1 MSLLTP
7 HGLSQLAATGVGLL
21 LALAPIGIFAAR
33 RPLGSRLTYAA
44 CMLIC
49 AGLAGVAL
57 IALLTPGPKLE
68 FIEIPA
74 GLPLGRTLL
83 GFDPLS
89 AAFAVIVNVTTAI
102 ISGFAIGYGAHARE
116 PLRVVPFYP
125 AFIAGMNLVLLAQD
139 AFSFLVGWEFMSLA
153 SWALV
158 VSEHNSAENRRA
170 ALVYLIMA
178 TGGALALLLAFGLL
192 AGTEGGYAFDQIRR
206 VASSGVGSIVL
217 VLALA
222 GAGSKAG
229 LVPLH
234 AWLPLAHPAAPSH
247 VSALM
252 SGVMTKVAV
261 YGFVRLVFDLS
272 GPPLWW
278 WSIPVLLAAGT
289 TALLGVLYAL
299 MEHDL
304 KRLLAY
310 HTVENIG
317 IIFIGLGL
325 SLAFKASGLGTAAA
339 LALVAAIFHVF
350 NHSLFKSLL
359 FLGSGAVLNAT
370 GERDMEHLGGLIH
383 RMPVT
388 AVAFLAG
395 CIAIS
400 ALPPFNGFVSEW
412 LTFQAILLSPQ
423 LPQWVPRLL
432 VPAIGAT
439 LACSAALAAAC
450 FVKAFGMTFLGR
462 PRTSIAATAG
472 ETDRW
477 SRSAMLVFAVLCLL
491 AGVLPG
497 FVIDAISPVTQMVVG
512 SRLAPQST
520 LPWFRIIPINPGR
533 SAYDGLLLFVMI
545 LIATAATA
553 FIVRRFASHALRR
566 SPAWDCGF
574 PDASSATQ
582 YTAGSFAQPIRRV
595 FGSVVFRASEHVTMP
610 KPGDTA
616 VAKLRVDL
624 HDTVWEA
631 LYLPVIH
638 AVEATTDRLNKLQ
651 FLTIRNYL
659 TLVFTALVL
668 LLIIVGTLR

>member
-1 MSLLTP
+1 
-7 HGLSQLAATGVGLL
+7 LSQLAASGVGLL
-21 LALAPIGIFAAR
+21 LALSVLGIFAAR
-33 RPLGSRLTYAA
+33 RALGTRLVYAA
-44 CMLIC
+44 CAAVC
-49 AGLAGVAL
+49 AALAGVAL
-57 IALLTPGPKLE
+57 LGLLAPGAGLE
-68 FIEIPA
+68 SVEIPV
-74 GLPLGRTLL
+74 GLPLGRTVL
-83 GFDPLS
+83 GLDPLS
-89 AAFAVIVNVTTAI
+89 AAFAVIVNLAAAI
-102 ISGFAIGYGAHARE
+102 VSGYAIGYGAHARE

-139 AFSFLVGWEFMSLA
+139 AFSFLVGWELMSLA

-158 VSEHNSAENRRA
+158 LSEHRAAENRHA

-178 TGGALALLLAFGLL
+178 SGGALTLLLAFGLL
-192 AGTEGGYAFDQIRR
+192 AGPHGGYSFEAIRR
-206 VASSGVGSIVL
+206 VSSAGVGPIVL
-217 VLALA
+217 LLALL

-252 SGVMTKVAV
+252 SAVMTKVAV
-261 YGFVRLVFDLS
+261 YGFVRLVFDLA
-272 GPPLWW
+272 GPPAWW
-278 WSIPVLLAAGT
+278 WSVPVLLIAAV

-325 SLAFKASGLGTAAA
+325 ALAFEASGMRAAAA
-339 LALVAAIFHVF
+339 LAFAAAIFHVF

-359 FLGSGAVLNAT
+359 FMGSGAVLNAT
-370 GERDMEHLGGLIH
+370 GERDMEHLGGLIKA
-383 RMPVT
+383 MPVT

-423 LPQWVPRLL
+423 LPQWVARLL
-432 VPAIGAT
+432 VPAVGAT

-450 FVKAFGMTFLGR
+450 FVKAFGMSFLGR
-462 PRTSIAATAG
+462 PRTKAASAAA
-472 ETDRW
+472 ETDRF
-477 SRSAMLVFAVLCLL
+477 SQIAMLLLALLCLL
-491 AGVLPG
+491 AGILPG
-497 FVIDAISPVTQMVVG
+497 FVLDSLGAVTQLAVG
-512 SRLAPQST
+512 ERLAPQSAQA
-520 LPWFRIIPINPGR
+520 WMRIVPVDIHR
-533 SAYDGLLLFVMI
+533 SAYSGLFVFVMI
-545 LIATAATA
+545 LLAAAATA
-553 FIVRRFASHALRR
+553 FVVRRVASHALRR

-574 PDASSATQ
+574 PDASPATQ

-595 FGSVVFRASEHVTMP
+595 FGSVVFRAREAVAMP

-616 VAKLRVDL
+616 VARLQVEL
-624 HDTVWEA
+624 HDTVWDA
-631 LYLPVIH
+631 LYAPIIRLV
-638 AVEATTDRLNKLQ
+638 AATAERLNRMQ

-659 TLVFTALVL
+659 TLVFAALVA
-668 LLIIVGTLR
+668 LLIIVGTWR